1 MIKYIYY
8 IYKNNVLYFFI
19 IDYLRMV
26 LDEKSLGRYLN
37 VMSMM
42 VDFCGFFFIM
52 FWCFFRLL

>member
-8 IYKNNVLYFFI
+8 IYKNNFLYFFI

-26 LDEKSLGRYLN
+26 LDEKSLGSYLN

-52 FWCFFRLL
+52 FWFF